1 MPAVSP
7 SDFDGYFEALH
18 ARQPFHWQSQLAAQV
33 CAAGGQWP
41 DVIDL
46 PTASGKTAC
55 LDIAL
60 FALACRDSAPRRLFF
75 VVDRKVIVDEA
86 YDRMGRIACALA
98 AATTGILGDVA
109 SRLRELAGGPDALP
123 LTTFQLRGGIYRDE
137 RWVRSPLQPTFVAST
152 VDQIGSRLLFRGYG
166 VSDSALPIHA
176 GLISTDSLIFLDE
189 AHCSKAFTA
198 TLSRIERYRGPAFHS
213 IPAGQPLRFVEM
225 TATPSRTA
233 SASFT
238 LPPADREPEALL
250 GRRLRTP
257 KPTCLVPVRA
267 KSDDYRKIA
276 AELVKLARAA
286 ATDPETLR
294 IAVIVNRVSTAR
306 YVYDELR
313 KSANVE
319 LLTGRMRPV
328 DRDDVVTRLAPI
340 KSDADR
346 PHGPEPLF
354 VVATQC
360 LEVGADLDFDALIT
374 ECASIDA
381 LLQRFGRLDRLGEFG
396 NARGWILLTNADPKK
411 PDPVYGSSLAETRLW
426 LEKLAG
432 GSDTLDFALQA
443 ETSTVPQQWALADSD
458 FRKTLIPKAAVTP
471 ALLPAHL
478 DTLCQTSPR
487 PEPEPEVSFFL
498 HGSQPADA
506 DVQIVWRSD
515 LDAAASPTNW
525 LDTVKLIPP
534 VVAEALP
541 VKIWAFRKW
550 IAGETEP
557 LPQADVEGGEPEVD
571 AASRRKAK
579 PVRPFL
585 IWRGERSVTDP
596 EAAHVRPGDT
606 IVIPSSY
613 GGFDALGHVP
623 DPTQPDVADRAFAKV
638 RQRIR
643 LRLHPQILPL
653 SDDLKAAVRT
663 ESPEWDE
670 IRALLSIY
678 AASDS
683 QLQPWDQAALQAFL
697 ENPLKRFNLFSYP
710 GQSGWIIEQKPGKT
724 GSFAEDGD
732 ADEASSGEPITL
744 LQHTSHVTEAV
755 RAHAAP
761 LLESAHAEALAAAAH
776 WHDTGKADPRF
787 QALLLGG
794 DPFAARF
801 SPVLYAKGR
810 FVPKSQSELHHQRSG
825 LPKGF
830 RHELASLTLAAQS
843 IPPDAN
849 LRDLILHLIASHHG
863 RCRPFAPIVQD
874 PQPETFTVN
883 NQSLTAADRLASPP
897 HHLAAG
903 VPDRFWSLIRTYGW
917 WGLAYLEAILRLS
930 DWSASAAE
938 QRTAAEAREQQE
950 EKEAAAQEPVHA

>member
-1 MPAVSP
+1 MSAISP
-7 SDFDGYFEALH
+7 SDFPAYFHALH
-18 ARQPFHWQSQLAAQV
+18 GHPPFHWQSQLAAQV
-33 CAAGGQWP
+33 CAADGQWP

-60 FALACRDSAPRRLFF
+60 FSLACRPKAPRRFFF

-86 YDRMGRIACALA
+86 FARMGRVACTLA
-98 AATTGILGDVA
+98 GATDGILLRVA
-109 SRLRELAGGPDALP
+109 ARLRELAGGAPDSLP
-123 LTTFQLRGGIYRDE
+123 LATFQLRGGIYRDE

-189 AHCSKAFTA
+189 AHCSKAFAA
-198 TLSRIERYRGPAFHS
+198 TLARIERYRSPAVHS
-213 IPAGQPLRFVEM
+213 IPTGQPLRFVEM
-225 TATPSRTA
+225 TATPSRSV

-238 LPPADREPEALL
+238 LPPADLQPDAFL

-257 KPTCLVPVRA
+257 KPTRLVPVKA

-276 AELVKLARAA
+276 AELVKLAHTAA
-286 ATDPETLR
+286 ADPETLR
-294 IAVIVNRVSTAR
+294 IAIIVNRVSTAR
-306 YVYDELR
+306 HVYDELR
-313 KSANVE
+313 KSANAE
-319 LLTGRMRPV
+319 LLTGRMRPI
-328 DRDDVVTRLAPI
+328 DRDEIVKRLAPL
-340 KSDADR
+340 KSGEPR
-346 PHGPEPLF
+346 PHGDRLF
-354 VVATQC
+354 VIATQC
-360 LEVGADLDFDALIT
+360 LEVGADLDFDVLLT

-396 NARGWILLTNADPKK
+396 KARGWILLTNTDPKRL
-411 PDPVYGSSLAETRLW
+411 DAVYGASLAETRLW
-426 LEKLAG
+426 LESLAAG
-432 GSDTLDFALQA
+432 GDTLDFALQA
-443 ETSTVPQQWALADSD
+443 NTLTVPQHWALADPVL
-458 FRKTLIPKAAVTP
+458 RETLLPKAAVTP

-487 PEPEPEVSFFL
+487 PQPEPEVSFFL

-506 DVQIVWRSD
+506 DVQIVWRAD
-515 LDAAASPTNW
+515 LDAAASPANW
-525 LDTVKLIPP
+525 LDVVKLIPP

-557 LPQADVEGGEPEVD
+557 LPQADVEGTEPEPD
-571 AASRRKAK
+571 SSSRRKAK
-579 PVRPFL
+579 PARPFL

-596 EAAHVRPGDT
+596 SPNEVRPGDT
-606 IVIPSSY
+606 IVIPASY
-613 GGFDALGHVP
+613 GGFDALGHIP
-623 DPTQPDVADRAFAKV
+623 DPTQPDVAGRAFATV
-638 RQRIR
+638 RRRIR
-643 LRLHPQILPL
+643 LRLHPNVFPL
-653 SDDLKAAVRT
+653 SDDLKVAVRT
-663 ESPEWDE
+663 ESPEWEE
-670 IRALLSIY
+670 IRTSLE
-678 AASDS
+678 S
-683 QLQPWDQAALQAFL
+683 QHEQLALQPWDRQALLAFL
-697 ENPLKRFNLFSYP
+697 ANPLKRFHLYSYP
-710 GQSGWIIEQKPGKT
+710 GQAGWIVEQKPGKA
-724 GSFAEDGD
+724 GSFEEDGE
-732 ADEASSGEPITL
+732 ADEASAGERVIL
-744 LQHTSHVTEAV
+744 DRHTAHVSAAV
-755 RAHAAP
+755 AAFAAP
-761 LLESAHAEALAAAAH
+761 LLDPPHRDALELAAH

-810 FVPKSQSELHHQRSG
+810 FVPKSQSELHYQRSG

-843 IPPDAN
+843 IPPEAN
-849 LRDLILHLIASHHG
+849 LRDLILHLIAAHHG
-863 RCRPFAPIVQD
+863 RCRPFAPIVHD
-874 PQPETFTVN
+874 PQPETFTVHG
-883 NQSLTAADRLASPP
+883 QTLTATDRLAAPP

-903 VPDRFWSLIRTYGW
+903 VPGRFWSLIRSYGW

-938 QRTAAEAREQQE
+938 QRSAAEAREQEE
-950 EKEAAAQEPVHA
+950 EKEAAQEPVHA